1 MWNRNI
7 KSCPALA
14 AKMSYNKMNG
24 GEAWAGTGVLR
35 NNPLLH
41 FICWSFPVGPSP
53 LNIHA
58 GDYWNSPGT
67 AVVAQNPC
75 VLSRRV
81 RPGLYGVLQACV
93 LWLQNQLL
101 CVGEK
106 HWRHGNVPQFVCFSA
121 CAVMRGEILEK
132 ERLGCEV
139 LGGASFQRVPGRG
152 QISLSVPS
160 KMTLRQ

>member
-1 MWNRNI
+1 MWDRNI
-7 KSCPALA
+7 KSCPSLA
-14 AKMSYNKMNG
+14 AKMSYNKING
-24 GEAWAGTGVLR
+24 GEAWADTRVLR
-35 NNPLLH
+35 NNPLLR

-53 LNIHA
+53 LSIHA

-67 AVVAQNPC
+67 AVVVQNPC

-81 RPGLYGVLQACV
+81 RPGLYRGLQVCV
-93 LWLQNQLL
+93 LWLQILLL
-101 CVGEK
+101 CAGEK

-121 CAVMRGEILEK
+121 CAVMRGEILGK

-139 LGGASFQRVPGRG
+139 LGGASFQWVPGRG
-152 QISLSVPS
+152 KISLSVPS